1 MNRQS
6 GNIFLVAI
14 VAVLASFAFQTPA
27 QCDLIGGLGGA
38 ENVAPQA
45 SSNVAAG
52 ATDQTISDR
61 TGYTDAP
68 YTVFVADGGN
78 VTLTWATPRD
88 LMGLGA
94 YLSSNDPAGVNPYLD
109 RETGSIDFELDMGS
123 GLVSV
128 GTVQD
133 DSFILAPEDPTN
145 IWSYASLGGDWSNVT
160 QARYTFHLVGNVGP
174 RIGDVI
180 ATQVPEPA
188 SLTLV
193 LLGALLAMLTFRRRR
208 G

>member
-1 MNRQS
+1 MNRQF
-6 GNIFLVAI
+6 GNMLLIAVVAG
-14 VAVLASFAFQTPA
+14 LASFAVQTPA
-27 QCDLIGGLGGA
+27 ECGLITELGGS
-38 ENVAPQA
+38 ENVAPLA

-61 TGYTDAP
+61 TGYADHP

-78 VTLTWATPRD
+78 VTLTWATSRD

-94 YLSSNDPAGVNPYLD
+94 YISSNKPAGVNTYLD

-133 DSFILAPEDPTN
+133 DSFILAPEDTTN
-145 IWSYASLGGDWSNVT
+145 IWSYASLDGNWSNVT
-160 QARYTFHLVGNVGP
+160 QARYTFNLVGNAGP

-180 ATQVPEPA
+180 ATQVPEPG

-193 LLGALLAMLTFRRRR
+193 LLAALAMLTFRRRR